1 MYAIRNISRKSV
13 KMRNKRFKHRKLPI
27 CYKYANESLYKQN
40 LKIIEEFMEQQN
52 EFTNVDKKLQNK
64 TLTYIDI
71 EKLALELFD
80 ISQAAQQN
88 IFLLEKHF
96 GKHFCFT
103 ADSMLDK
110 GINKNRNRKY
120 YQKEESF
127 DVADWGN
134 EK

>member
-1 MYAIRNISRKSV
+1 M
-13 KMRNKRFKHRKLPI
+13 
-27 CYKYANESLYKQN
+27 
-40 LKIIEEFMEQQN
+40 
-52 EFTNVDKKLQNK
+52 
-64 TLTYIDI
+64 
-71 EKLALELFD
+71 KLALELFD

-103 ADSMLDK
+103 ADSMIDK

-120 YQKEESF
+120 YEKEESF
-127 DVADWGN
+127 DVADWGG